1 MTNLKQSSVQVPNL
15 YIYQNQ
21 QGNALAFTESMHFIL
36 KSDPQLMDWTVP
48 VHSSNELVD
57 FVLKNTQDVFQ
68 AAYVLSK
75 VWNYQVV
82 SIPSNLSS
90 ERTDKEVKEFC
101 NKYYSLKY
109 YAQQTYNLKK
119 NNTIEG
125 LKCNPQGNNLF
136 NDNFSLDLVN
146 NFSISLISTEMLLKN
161 LEPISV
167 KYKDKILGTLREE
180 EALYCVYVN
189 NEIHLAIHEFYIKM
203 TEFTIRLYRGV
214 LYEEHKW
221 NVNLKNLLLNCRC

>member
-1 MTNLKQSSVQVPNL
+1 MTNLKQNSIPAL
-15 YIYQNQ
+15 YIYQNE
-21 QGNALAFTESMHFIL
+21 QGNALVFNESVSFIL

-57 FVLKNTQDVFQ
+57 FVLRNTQDVLQ

-101 NKYYSLKY
+101 NKYYSLRY

-136 NDNFSLDLVN
+136 NDNFSLDIVKH
-146 NFSISLISTEMLLKN
+146 FPISLISTEKLLDK
-161 LEPISV
+161 LEPISG
-167 KYKDKILGTLREE
+167 KYVDKILGTLCKEE
-180 EALYCVYVN
+180 ILDCVYVN
-189 NEIHLAIHEFYIKM
+189 NEIHLAISDFYVKI
-203 TEFTIRLYRGV
+203 TESTIRLLRGI
-214 LYEEHKW
+214 LYEEYKW
-221 NVNLKNLLLNCRC
+221 NIKTKDLILPCRC

>member
-1 MTNLKQSSVQVPNL
+1 MTNLNQNSIQVPSL
-15 YIYQNQ
+15 YIYQNE
-21 QGNALAFTESMHFIL
+21 QGNALVFNENVYFIL
-36 KSDPQLMDWTVP
+36 KSDPNLMEWTVP
-48 VHSSNELVD
+48 IHPDNELVA
-57 FVLKNTQDVFQ
+57 FVLRNTQDVLQ

-101 NKYYSLKY
+101 KKYYSLKY

-119 NNTIEG
+119 DNIIDG
-125 LKCNPQGNNLF
+125 LIYNPQENNLF
-136 NDNFSLDLVN
+136 NDNFSLDLVK
-146 NFSISLISTEMLLKN
+146 NFSIRLISTEKLLEN
-161 LEPISV
+161 LEPISG

-180 EALYCVYVN
+180 ALDCAYIN
-189 NEIHLAIHEFYIKM
+189 DEIHLAIHEFYIKI
-203 TEFTIRLYRGV
+203 TESTIRLYRGV

-221 NVNLKNLLLNCRC
+221 NISIKNLLLNCRC

>member
-1 MTNLKQSSVQVPNL
+1 MSNLKPSSVQVPNL

-36 KSDPQLMDWTVP
+36 KSDPHLMDWTVP
-48 VHSSNELVD
+48 VHPNNELVA
-57 FVLKNTQDVFQ
+57 FVLRNTQDVLQ

-90 ERTDKEVKEFC
+90 ERTDEEVKKFC

-109 YAQQTYNLKK
+109 YTQQTYLLKTK
-119 NNTIEG
+119 NTIDG

-136 NDNFSLDLVN
+136 NDNFSLDLVD
-146 NFSISLISTEMLLKN
+146 NFSIRLQKCYLK
-161 LEPISV
+161 
-167 KYKDKILGTLREE
+167 TLNRF
-180 EALYCVYVN
+180 L
-189 NEIHLAIHEFYIKM
+189 
-203 TEFTIRLYRGV
+203 
-214 LYEEHKW
+214 
-221 NVNLKNLLLNCRC
+221 VNLKMNYSEPFVKKRYLIVFM